1 MLKRYFLLA
10 TLCLLL
16 LGNSA
21 RSQETMMTEISYVF
35 LEKLIATAKENY
47 PRMNSFEGRIK
58 VAKTTLGQ
66 EQLSWLDAFSFT
78 YLYNPDNTLDLG
90 AVRLF
95 NGYQVAFNLKL
106 SALFQ
111 KPGNVKQARE
121 SVKLAQYD
129 LDEYNLT
136 IETEVKRRYFTYV
149 QALSNL
155 RLQTK
160 LSSDALNVS
169 NDFKTRYEKS
179 EITFQQ
185 YTLSQMS
192 YSGALQSKIAA
203 ESNFL
208 IARASLEELLTK
220 KIEEIQ

>member
-1 MLKRYFLLA
+1 
-10 TLCLLL
+10 
-16 LGNSA
+16 
-21 RSQETMMTEISYVF
+21 MMTDISYVF

-58 VAKTTLGQ
+58 VAKTTVGQ
-66 EQLSWLDAFSFT
+66 EQLSWLDAFSFS
-78 YLYNPDNTLDLG
+78 YIYNPNNTLDI
-90 AVRLF
+90 AVPRFF
-95 NGYQVAFNLKL
+95 NGYQVAFNFNL
-106 SALFQ
+106 SSILQ

-121 SVKLAQYD
+121 SVKLAQHD
-129 LDEYNLT
+129 LDEYHLT
-136 IETEVKRRYFTYV
+136 LETEVKRRYFTYV

-169 NDFKTRYEKS
+169 NDVKTKFEKS
-179 EITFQQ
+179 EITFEQ
-185 YTLSQMS
+185 YTLMQMS

-208 IARASLEELLTK
+208 IAKASLEELLTK

>member
-1 MLKRYFLLA
+1 MFRKYFFLA
-10 TLCLLL
+10 TFFLLL
-16 LGNSA
+16 LSNSA
-21 RSQETMMTEISYVF
+21 KSQETMMTDISYVF

-58 VAKTTLGQ
+58 VAKTTVGQ
-66 EQLSWLDAFSFT
+66 EQLSWLDAFSFS
-78 YLYNPDNTLDLG
+78 YIYNPNNTLDL
-90 AVRLF
+90 AVPRFF
-95 NGYQVAFNLKL
+95 NGYQVAFNFNL
-106 SALFQ
+106 SSILQ
-111 KPGNVKQARE
+111 KPGNVKQAKE

-129 LDEYNLT
+129 LEEYHLT
-136 IETEVKRRYFTYV
+136 LETEVKRRYFTYV

-169 NDFKTRYEKS
+169 NDVKTKFEKS
-179 EITFQQ
+179 EITYEQ
-185 YTLSQMS
+185 YTLMQMS

-208 IARASLEELLTK
+208 IAKASLEELLTK